1 MDWFKRNSRALLFLA
16 CLLAAWA
23 AVTALRLIDPI
34 VLPSPWSVARAVPGM
49 LRERLLADIGLTLG
63 RVLTALVFACVL
75 GIPAGLF
82 LGYRKRTYEVLEGPL
97 HALRS
102 IPASALFPLFS
113 IVAGVGE
120 TSIVALAAYPSL
132 LVILVNA
139 VSGTALAN
147 QRRLYQAR
155 LLNLS
160 TFQMLSDVLF
170 YEALPNIFDGIRTAV
185 SYSLVLVVAVEMF
198 IGLGERGLGRGI
210 YLYQSTY
217 RIPETYGAI
226 IIAGMIGIV
235 LNWVVTK
242 VQNHMLRSLPNAHED
257 QLGECFPEPR
267 LLVPGVVGEAVV
279 P

>member
-1 MDWFKRNSRALLFLA
+1 MDWFKRNSRALLFFA

-23 AVTALRLIDPI
+23 AVTAMRLIDPI

-102 IPASALFPLFS
+102 IPASALFPLFL

-139 VSGTALAN
+139 VSGTVLAN

-242 VQNHMLRSLPNAHED
+242 VQNHMLRWLPNVHEE
-257 QLGECFPEPR
+257 Q
-267 LLVPGVVGEAVV
+267 
-279 P
+279 

>member
-1 MDWFKRNSRALLFLA
+1 MDWFKRDSRALLFLGG
-16 CLLAAWA
+16 LLAVWA
-23 AVTALRLIDPI
+23 LVTALRMIDPI
-34 VLPSPWSVARAVPGM
+34 VLPAPWNVARALPAM
-49 LRERLLADIGLTLG
+49 LRERLLSDVGLTLG
-63 RVLTALVFACVL
+63 RVLLALLFACL
-75 GIPAGLF
+75 FGIPIGLY
-82 LGYRKRTYEVLEGPL
+82 LGYRRRTYRVLEGPL

-102 IPASALFPLFS
+102 VPASALFPLFL

-139 VSGTALAN
+139 VSGAALAN

-155 LLNLS
+155 LLNLG
-160 TFQMLSDVLF
+160 TYHMLSDVLF
-170 YEALPNIFDGIRTAV
+170 YEALPSIFDGIRTAV

-198 IGLGERGLGRGI
+198 VGLGERGLGRGI

-226 IIAGMIGIV
+226 IIAGTIGIL

-242 VQNHMLRSLPNAHED
+242 IQNHMLRWVPNVHEE
-257 QLGECFPEPR
+257 Q
-267 LLVPGVVGEAVV
+267 
-279 P
+279 

>member
-102 IPASALFPLFS
+102 IPASALFPLFL

-160 TFQMLSDVLF
+160 RPRFHTPWFSWLQWRCSSVWVNAAWDVVSISTSPPTGSRKPTVPSL
-170 YEALPNIFDGIRTAV
+170 LPA
-185 SYSLVLVVAVEMF
+185 
-198 IGLGERGLGRGI
+198 
-210 YLYQSTY
+210 
-217 RIPETYGAI
+217 
-226 IIAGMIGIV
+226 
-235 LNWVVTK
+235 
-242 VQNHMLRSLPNAHED
+242 
-257 QLGECFPEPR
+257 
-267 LLVPGVVGEAVV
+267 
-279 P
+279 

>member
-102 IPASALFPLFS
+102 IPASALFPLFL
-113 IVAGVGE
+113 IVAGGGE
-120 TSIVALAAYPSL
+120 NFVRVPGAHPNRVVSL
-132 LVILVNA
+132 
-139 VSGTALAN
+139 SHW
-147 QRRLYQAR
+147 
-155 LLNLS
+155 
-160 TFQMLSDVLF
+160 
-170 YEALPNIFDGIRTAV
+170 
-185 SYSLVLVVAVEMF
+185 
-198 IGLGERGLGRGI
+198 GLGPALG
-210 YLYQSTY
+210 QQT
-217 RIPETYGAI
+217 P
-226 IIAGMIGIV
+226 
-235 LNWVVTK
+235 LN
-242 VQNHMLRSLPNAHED
+242 
-257 QLGECFPEPR
+257 
-267 LLVPGVVGEAVV
+267 
-279 P
+279 